1 MATFGAGATPTTF
14 VPGTTLEQDQAAL
27 NAYLGGGGLNAELS
41 KNPGISNLNDFL
53 DTNKIM
59 SPDQVA
65 GLSPGTDFASIGSK
79 FKDLGANFKNPAAAS
94 SMLSGMEVP
103 DIPKFDAQF
112 PSLNSMMSQHQ
123 PTLDGLMTGGE
134 TCSGAL
140 GLPAMVDFV
149 GPVSG
154 CPEIDAIVE
163 QGATAETIADL
174 NAMLDRSEAL
184 FDTAGI
190 DLDATPATPTLG
202 AHMRAATSLHSIGTE
217 TNGAGSEILRNMLP
231 TGPVTIPG
239 VGTFGGESTA
249 FSESIKASMIEAKNN
264 ALMSANGIS
273 PPQYNPF
280 EGLPSDPG
288 QDNSLNSNNAQKLLG
303 GS

>member
-1 MATFGAGATPTTF
+1 MATFGSGATPTAF
-14 VPGTTLEQDQAAL
+14 RPGTTQEEDQAAL
-27 NAYLGGGGLNAELS
+27 NAFLSGGGLEAELS
-41 KNPGISNLNDFL
+41 KNPGISNLNDF
-53 DTNKIM
+53 TNINKIM
-59 SPDQVA
+59 SPDQIS
-65 GLSPGTDFASIGSK
+65 GLAPGTDFASIGSK

-94 SMLSGMEVP
+94 DMLGSMEVP
-103 DIPKFDAQF
+103 DVPKFDAQY
-112 PSLNSMMSQHQ
+112 PSLNSMMLQHQ
-123 PTLDGLMTGGE
+123 STLDGLMTGGE
-134 TCSGAL
+134 TCSGPL

-154 CPEIDAIVE
+154 CPEIDDLIE
-163 QGATAETIADL
+163 QGATAETIAGI

-184 FDTAGI
+184 FETAGV
-190 DLDATPATPTLG
+190 DLDATPTTPTLS

-217 TNGAGSEILRNMLP
+217 TNGAGSGILNNLLP

-239 VGTFGGESTA
+239 IGTFGGNSTA

-264 ALMSANGIS
+264 ALMSANGIR

-280 EGLPSDPG
+280 EGQPSYPG
-288 QDNSLNSNNAQKLLG
+288 KDSSLNSGAAQKLLG